1 MPTNVVVVP
10 LHLGA
15 EEHAR
20 AETERKR
27 QLLAWADHVLGRL
40 GLSERVACA
49 NSLDYLRRITFD
61 ADAVDVVLAIRE
73 ALHPASGPKAAYF
86 EGLQR
91 GWPQTHPAQ
100 ALRRYE
106 GAARG
111 GVARS
116 SGRGQQSAPDWT
128 DDLKLDKEGGV
139 RPILSNLILFLRHH
153 PKWQGVLGYDEFNAR
168 VVIRKR
174 PPWGEEKPDAH
185 WTDHHETQTRV
196 WFQREDINAGLGD
209 IGRAVQ
215 AAARSNPF
223 HPVREYFEAL
233 VWDRNASAR

>member
-73 ALHPASGPKAAYF
+73 ALHPASGAKAAYF
-86 EGLQR
+86 EGLS
-91 GWPQTHPAQ
+91 A
-100 ALRRYE
+100 
-106 GAARG
+106 G
-111 GVARS
+111 G
-116 SGRGQQSAPDWT
+116 
-128 DDLKLDKEGGV
+128 LK
-139 RPILSNLILFLRHH
+139 RIL
-153 PKWQGVLGYDEFNAR
+153 
-168 VVIRKR
+168 RKR
-174 PPWGEEKPDAH
+174 FEDMKA
-185 WTDHHETQTRV
+185 
-196 WFQREDINAGLGD
+196 QREAELR
-209 IGRAVQ
+209 GRQ
-215 AAARSNPF
+215 GGS
-223 HPVREYFEAL
+223 
-233 VWDRNASAR
+233 